1 MKIQFYEVQRYR
13 QWWLMTLLLIVSA
26 IPIYAII
33 QHFSLGITKE
43 NSNSE
48 LPELITTLCLTIGV
62 FALFWFIKLKTNINA
77 DGIEMDYFPFS
88 KKNIK
93 WSDIKEAKVVD
104 YGFVGGWGVRFFT
117 RYGTVYNVAGRHGLA
132 IKLKSGKKFLIGTQR
147 PEELKEKLKQA
158 NQTNS

>member
-13 QWWLMTLLLIVSA
+13 QWWLFILLIAVA
-26 IPIYAII
+26 AFPLYGII
-33 QHFSLGITKE
+33 QHVYFQANEPSPY
-43 NSNSE
+43 NE
-48 LPELITTLCLTIGV
+48 LPELIATLCLSIGV
-62 FALFWFIKLKTNINA
+62 FALFWFVKLKTNINA

-88 KKNIK
+88 KKNVK
-93 WSDIKEAKVVD
+93 WSDIIEVKVVD